1 MWSVQLLVFGEI
13 RNGGGVLRTSMCF
26 CFALF
31 SSCPLLHTL
40 FSLREARMSLSI
52 HGKME
57 ISFPLERGPGCVAVY
72 VPCLPDG
79 PTYNSGCPGKN
90 PTGHTVLSPG
100 GCQLAP
106 HCEREGIHVSAGNA
120 LLGILGSEFYDL

>member
-1 MWSVQLLVFGEI
+1 MLVFGEI

-31 SSCPLLHTL
+31 SSCLLLHT
-40 FSLREARMSLSI
+40 FVSLREARMSLSI

-57 ISFPLERGPGCVAVY
+57 RGPACVALY
-72 VPCLPDG
+72 VPLLPDG
-79 PTYNSGCPGKN
+79 PTYNSGCPGKD

-100 GCQLAP
+100 GC
-106 HCEREGIHVSAGNA
+106 
-120 LLGILGSEFYDL
+120 